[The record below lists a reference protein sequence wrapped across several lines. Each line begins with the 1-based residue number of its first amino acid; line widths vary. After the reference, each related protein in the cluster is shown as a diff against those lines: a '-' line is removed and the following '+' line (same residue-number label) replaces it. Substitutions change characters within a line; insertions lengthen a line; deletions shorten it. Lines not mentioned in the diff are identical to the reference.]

1 MTLPEPGIADIMS
14 RGMDIYRNL
23 DQAGGTRCVLC
34 IGNFDG
40 VHRGHRKLLAAAR
53 GIADASGTPV
63 GVMTFEPHP
72 RRLFRPDDPPFCI
85 TPPPVE
91 RRLLEAQGVD
101 VLFSLRF
108 DWDFASQSAE
118 QFIANVLDGGIRPSH
133 VVVGYD
139 FRFGQLRSGAADT
152 LRDAGYA
159 VTVVEELADR
169 EHQAFSSSRVRVALR
184 HGDLETANRLLG
196 WAWELEGRV
205 VVGNRRGHTLGFP
218 TANLE
223 LGETLHPA
231 YGVYAAWARVQ
242 GEEAWRPAATNI
254 GIRPMFELP
263 VGQVEAH
270 ILDFDR
276 DIYGEPLRVRPVRKI
291 RGEARYASVEELV
304 RQMRIDCRITRE
316 MLGVS

>member
-1 MTLPEPGIADIMS
+1 MS
-14 RGMDIYRNL
+14 RFMDIYENL
-23 DQAGGTRCVLC
+23 DGAGGTNCVLC

-40 VHRGHRKLLAAAR
+40 LHRGHRTLLTAAR
-53 GIADASGTPV
+53 SIAQEIGNPL

-91 RRLLEAQGVD
+91 RRLLAALGVD
-101 VLFSLRF
+101 ILFSVRF

-118 QFIANVLDGGIRPSH
+118 AFVANVLQGGIQPSH
-133 VVVGYD
+133 IVVGYD
-139 FRFGQLRSGAADT
+139 FRFGQLRTGTAET
-152 LRDAGYA
+152 LRNAGFP
-159 VTVVEELADR
+159 VTVVQELADA
-169 EHQAFSSSRVRVALR
+169 EHRAYSSSRVRVALR

-196 WAWELEGRV
+196 WEWEIEGV
-205 VVGNRRGHTLGFP
+205 VVTGNRRGHTLGFP
-218 TANLE
+218 TANVE

-231 YGVYAAWARVQ
+231 YGVYAAWAMVQ
-242 GEEAWRPAATNI
+242 GEDVWRPAATNI

-263 VGQVEAH
+263 IGQLEAH

-291 RGEARYASVEELV
+291 RGEARYASLEQLVE
-304 RQMRIDCRITRE
+304 QMRIDCRNTRE
-316 MLGVS
+316 LLGTP

>member
-1 MTLPEPGIADIMS
+1 MS
-14 RGMDIYRNL
+14 RFMDIHRNL
-23 DQAGGTRCVLC
+23 DEAGRTGCVLC

-40 VHRGHRKLLAAAR
+40 VHRGHRKLLAVAR
-53 GIADASGTPV
+53 SIADESGTPV

-85 TPPPVE
+85 TPPQVE
-91 RRLLEAQGVD
+91 RRLLESLGVE

-118 QFIANVLDGGIRPSH
+118 AFIANVLDGGIRPSH

-139 FRFGQLRSGAADT
+139 FRFGQLRTGTADT
-152 LRDAGYA
+152 LREAGYP

-169 EHQAFSSSRVRVALR
+169 EHRAFSSSRVRVALR
-184 HGDLETANRLLG
+184 HGDLDTANRLLG
-196 WAWELEGRV
+196 WQWEVEGEV
-205 VVGNRRGHTLGFP
+205 VTGNRRGHTLGFP
-218 TANLE
+218 TANVE

-231 YGVYAAWARVQ
+231 YGVYAAWAMVQ
-242 GEEAWRPAATNI
+242 GEDVWRPAATNI

-304 RQMRIDCRITRE
+304 RQMRVDCRITRE
-316 MLGVS
+316 LLGVD

>member
-1 MTLPEPGIADIMS
+1 MS
-14 RGMDIYRNL
+14 RFMDIYRNL

-40 VHRGHRKLLAAAR
+40 VHRGHRKLLSVAR
-53 GIADASGTPV
+53 SVADANGNPL

-91 RRLLEAQGVD
+91 QRLLQSLGVD
-101 VLFSLRF
+101 ALFSLRF

-118 QFIANVLDGGIRPSH
+118 AFIANVLDGGIRPSH

-139 FRFGQLRSGAADT
+139 FRFGQLRTGTADT
-152 LRDAGYA
+152 LREAGYA

-169 EHQAFSSSRVRVALR
+169 EHRAFSSSRVRVALR

-196 WAWELEGRV
+196 WEWEVEGTV
-205 VVGNRRGHTLGFP
+205 ITGNRRGHTLGFP
-218 TANLE
+218 TANVE

-276 DIYGEPLRVRPVRKI
+276 DIYGESLRVRPVTRI
-291 RGEARYASVEELV
+291 RGEARYSTVEQLIG
-304 RQMRIDCRITRE
+304 QMRIDCRITRK
-316 MLGVS
+316 LLDVP

>member
-1 MTLPEPGIADIMS
+1 MS
-14 RGMDIYRNL
+14 RCMDIYRNL
-23 DQAGGTRCVLC
+23 ERAGGTRCVLC

-40 VHRGHRKLLAAAR
+40 VHRGHRKLLSMAR
-53 GIADASGTPV
+53 TVADAGGVPL

-85 TPPPVE
+85 TPPRVE
-91 RRLLEAQGVD
+91 RRLLEALGVD

-108 DWDFASQSAE
+108 DWDFASQSADA
-118 QFIANVLDGGIRPSH
+118 FVASVLDGGIRPSH

-139 FRFGQLRSGAADT
+139 FRFGQLRAGTADT
-152 LRDAGYA
+152 LREAGYE
-159 VTVVEELADR
+159 VTVVEELSDR

-196 WAWELEGRV
+196 WEWEIEGKV

-218 TANLE
+218 TANVE

-242 GEEAWRPAATNI
+242 GEGFWRPAATNI

-276 DIYGEPLRVRPVRKI
+276 DIYGEPLRVRPVGKI

-304 RQMRIDCRITRE
+304 RQMHVDRRITRK
-316 MLGVS
+316 MLGVD